1 MTIKLQ
7 ITQEFIKQIRCLKK
21 MQVKLFLLFLII
33 IILEYCKTLIINN
46 YLQESN
52 AKKINNNKI
61 KLWFTVH
68 LKMDFLS
75 LYLIFINIV
84 KWLIKIFQELLINWD
99 TRLKRNYRYIKSKN
113 NYNNRNSLIYR
124 YRGNLFGK

>member
-61 KLWFTVH
+61 KL
-68 LKMDFLS
+68 
-75 LYLIFINIV
+75 
-84 KWLIKIFQELLINWD
+84 
-99 TRLKRNYRYIKSKN
+99 
-113 NYNNRNSLIYR
+113 
-124 YRGNLFGK
+124 